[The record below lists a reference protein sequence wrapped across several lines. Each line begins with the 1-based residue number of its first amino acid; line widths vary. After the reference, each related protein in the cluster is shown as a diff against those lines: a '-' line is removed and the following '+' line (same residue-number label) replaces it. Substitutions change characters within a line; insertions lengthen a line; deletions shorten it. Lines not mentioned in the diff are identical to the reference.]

1 MNRFELISYATGFAA
16 FLLKSK
22 IANEI
27 KEIILFGSVARGEFD
42 KGSDIDIFID
52 VENENKIEEI
62 KKTVNEQFHNFKGS
76 KFSDLWKYRDI
87 NNEISFKVGI
97 LEKWELE
104 RSVISDGITLYG
116 KYRKLPKGLKQFS
129 LFNFEPIKNVAKRNK
144 IIRILFGRME
154 NNYNYEGLV
163 NRVNGKML
171 SSRSFIVPAKN
182 TDDVIQIF
190 DKEKIEYK
198 ISEIWS
204 DTV

>member
-1 MNRFELISYATGFAA
+1 MNRYYLISYAEGFAS

-42 KGSDIDIFID
+42 KDSDIDIFID
-52 VENENKIEEI
+52 AEDESKIGEI
-62 KKTVNEQFHNFKGS
+62 KKAVDIELRNFLDS
-76 KFSDLWKYRDI
+76 KLSELWKYRGI
-87 NNEISFKVGI
+87 RNGISCKVGI

-116 KYRKLPKGLKQFS
+116 KYKKLPKGLKQFS
-129 LFNFEPIKNVAKRNK
+129 LFYFEPIKNVTKRNK
-144 IIRILFGRME
+144 IVRILFGRTE
-154 NNYNYEGLV
+154 NSYKYNGLIQ
-163 NRVNGKML
+163 RADGKTL

-182 TDDVIQIF
+182 TDEVIQIL
-190 DKEKIEYK
+190 DRERIEYK

-204 DTV
+204 DTI